1 MNANEAFA
9 KVRYLPSLIDRLHD
23 NDPRS
28 LQERADAHA
37 PDAAGMH
44 RLIQR
49 DLGLLLNTC
58 NLGAALDTTRH
69 PHASRSVLNY
79 GLPPLS
85 GSLRANH
92 SPATIEKLV
101 RDTIVTFEPRLI
113 PETLSVR
120 VLPQSHTG
128 TYNVIQLEI
137 KALMHWSPY
146 PLEFLVRSRYDLEAS
161 HASIDTRRRA

>member
-1 MNANEAFA
+1 MNAREAFP
-9 KVRYLPSLIDRLHD
+9 KVRYLPSLLDRLRD

-28 LQERADAHA
+28 PHESPDDYA
-37 PDAAGMH
+37 PNAAGMQ

-49 DLGLLLNTC
+49 DLALLLNTC
-58 NLGAALDTTRH
+58 NLGAALDATRY
-69 PHASRSVLNY
+69 PQAARSTLNY

-92 SPATIEKLV
+92 SPAVIEKRV
-101 RDTIVTFEPRLI
+101 RDAIVAFEPRLI

-120 VLPQSHTG
+120 VMPQGQHG

-137 KALMHWSPY
+137 KALMYWSPY
-146 PLEFLVRSRYDLEAS
+146 PLEFMVQSRYDLESS
-161 HASIDTRRRA
+161 HASIDGRDGL